1 MQTAIEKKMW
11 YDKFIQILDDMPESE
26 GFDSDIADKQIE
38 DLIELVI
45 LLGEKVTHQ
54 ENELQLIARNFLDIN
69 KKDVDDDDYKPKEIP
84 THASYLFI

>member
-38 DLIELVI
+38 DLIYVGNI
-45 LLGEKVTHQ
+45 LNIKVDKIHSNIKKQKKNIICMILEKYS
-54 ENELQLIARNFLDIN
+54 
-69 KKDVDDDDYKPKEIP
+69 VDFSIIII
-84 THASYLFI
+84 HIHLNIF